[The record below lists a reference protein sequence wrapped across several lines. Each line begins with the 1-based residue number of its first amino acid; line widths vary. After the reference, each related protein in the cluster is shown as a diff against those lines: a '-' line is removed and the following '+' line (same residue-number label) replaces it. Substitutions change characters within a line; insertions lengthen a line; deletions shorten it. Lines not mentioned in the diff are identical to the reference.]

1 MNFNQLDEEEKKQL
15 HTKAIDLAENLGGVN
30 FFLQMIEDIKM
41 EKPHAL
47 LNKSCVFHFSKAK
60 LNWNKQI
67 FKESLTQ
74 LFSAMRKEEREGDM
88 LNGLESK
95 DYKETM
101 NMMRTLKPITIR
113 VTPKKNEELRGFAFS
128 ILDTSV
134 EKKTKVSMI
143 YKIIFFYH
151 IEFAKDILAYEIVE
165 N

>member
-1 MNFNQLDEEEKKQL
+1 MNFSELDSKIKSELHEEVKGF
-15 HTKAIDLAENLGGVN
+15 AMSIGGTNV
-30 FFLQMIEDIKM
+30 FLQMIEDIKK